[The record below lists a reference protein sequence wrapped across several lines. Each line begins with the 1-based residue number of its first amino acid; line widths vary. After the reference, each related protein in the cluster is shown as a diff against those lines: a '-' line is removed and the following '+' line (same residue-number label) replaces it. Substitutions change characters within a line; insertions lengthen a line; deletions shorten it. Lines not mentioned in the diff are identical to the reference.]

1 MLSSLEMVSEP
12 SGKTKTLADLIK
24 EGSIIT
30 PETPVH
36 TSDDSVE
43 LKNYIESL
51 IPPAGSAPWDI
62 INVSEDVT
70 YETDLVLPIKIQT
83 ALKRASDDAYNDIN
97 ITLTD
102 MTRHIIMC
110 VSDTW
115 THFYDAIKN
124 ASDTNPDKYAMMNTT
139 GSDSPSAVY
148 LTPKGKDESDN
159 YLIRFHAI
167 ATAIQSNSIKYSIS
181 VR

>member
-43 LKNYIESL
+43 LKDYIESL
-51 IPPAGSAPWDI
+51 IPTPTMGEWTTYQGAEDFAYNVATKWPAA
-62 INVSEDVT
+62 
-70 YETDLVLPIKIQT
+70 IQT
-83 ALKRASDDAYNDIN
+83 ALKSTENNYSDVLIMIENVTNTYI
-97 ITLTD
+97 ITIADTWENFKRIFKAATD
-102 MTRHIIMC
+102 MYISAGLSTTR
-110 VSDTW
+110 
-115 THFYDAIKN
+115 
-124 ASDTNPDKYAMMNTT
+124 
-139 GSDSPSAVY
+139 AV
-148 LTPKGKDESDN
+148 
-159 YLIRFHAI
+159 
-167 ATAIQSNSIKYSIS
+167 TAIYTHALGADSDGDYTFKIHAEAAGIHTQTVKYSIS